1 MRNPDLQKILSFID
15 ELDNYKKSESYK
27 HFLFLRE
34 NRTLIAILTDNYRE
48 LNKILEYHN
57 SEEIRQKFWDTD
69 PSFRFKLQKQIIRHL
84 SNYLSSL
91 FAVVDYS
98 RKTLSNYLKEN
109 SFIFEKYNSKK
120 EIYLKDNFH
129 HKFVQD
135 LRNYTSHNTFIKIG
149 SEFSYNIEWTEP
161 KKSIYVQKSEILEWD
176 GWTAPSKSFINV
188 QEEKIRLNKILK
200 EHYLAFLQFQNWTYL
215 QILLVNEI
223 RSRKFITDTETIY
236 NKAMAVKMSDL
247 LIFKKSY
254 IRYIKFVFQ
263 KALHTITSV
272 SLRP

>member
-1 MRNPDLQKILSFID
+1 MTKPDFQKIFPFLD
-15 ELDNYKKSESYK
+15 ELDSYKKSDSYK
-27 HFLFLRE
+27 YFLFLRE

-57 SEEIRQKFWDTD
+57 SEEIRQMFWDTD

-98 RKTLSNYLKEN
+98 RKTLCNYLKEN
-109 SFIFEKYNSKK
+109 SSIFEKYNSKK
-120 EIYLKDNFH
+120 ESYLNDNLY
-129 HKFVQD
+129 HKFIQD

-161 KKSIYVQKSEILEWD
+161 RKSIYVQKSEILLWD

-188 QEEKIRLNKILK
+188 QEEKIRLNEILK
-200 EHYLAFLQFQNWTYL
+200 KHFFGFLQFQNWTYL
-215 QILLVNEI
+215 QILLVDEI
-223 RSRKFITDTETIY
+223 KSRRFITDTETIY
-236 NKAMAVKMSDL
+236 DKAMSAKMSHL
-247 LIFKKSY
+247 LIYKKSY
-254 IRYIKFVFQ
+254 IRYINFVFQ
-263 KALHTITSV
+263 KALHTT
-272 SLRP
+272 